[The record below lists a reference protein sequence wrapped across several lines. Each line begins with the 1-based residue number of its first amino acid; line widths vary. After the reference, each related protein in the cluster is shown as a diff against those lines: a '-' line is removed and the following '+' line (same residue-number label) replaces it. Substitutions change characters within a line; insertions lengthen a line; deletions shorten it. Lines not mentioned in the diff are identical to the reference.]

1 MKTNRLFAIVVT
13 AAALVAA
20 AGTTARSASMN
31 SVTTIAVGPPP
42 ICEPGVACPWEAAP
56 STTQR

>member
-13 AAALVAA
+13 AAALVIA

-42 ICEPGVACPWEAAP
+42 MCVPGVACPYELAP
-56 STTQR
+56 ATQR

>member
-42 ICEPGVACPWEAAP
+42 LCVPGTACPWEEAP
-56 STTQR
+56 KTQR